1 MRRALIGAMAM
12 AALAVSATAS
22 HAQYKW
28 QATDGGI
35 VYSDLPPPPDVRL
48 IANRQGRPATS
59 TAEANLPFALKAA
72 MSAHPVTLYTAPDC
86 PPCKSGRDL
95 LAGRGVPFSEKTV
108 ATSAD
113 LEAYKSLGF
122 ADASFPGVVV
132 GHDRSTGFEPGTWNR
147 LLDAAG
153 YPKSSMLSSQYKRAE
168 ARPLT
173 EPPAQKLT
181 VVVREEQVQPVAADA
196 RAAPNPAIERYRQA
210 MQEADAKQRRA
221 QQPDIR
227 F

>member
-12 AALAVSATAS
+12 AALVLPTVS

-35 VYSDLPPPPDVRL
+35 VYSDLPPPADVRL

-59 TAEANLPFALKAA
+59 TPETHLPFPLKAA

-86 PPCKSGRDL
+86 PPCQSARDL

-108 ATSAD
+108 STTAD
-113 LEAYKSLGF
+113 LDAYKSLGF
-122 ADASFPGVVV
+122 ADASFPGVTV
-132 GHDRSTGFEPGTWNR
+132 GRDRSTGFESGAWNR

-153 YPKSSMLSSQYKRAE
+153 YPKSSMLSSQYPRAE

-181 VVVREEQVQPVAADA
+181 VGVREEQAPATAADA
-196 RAAPNPAIERYRQA
+196 GAAPNAAIERYRQA
-210 MQEADAKQRRA
+210 MQEADARQRRA
-221 QQPDIR
+221 QQPAIR